1 MTVKTK
7 KLLSEMTEALYQK
20 KAVLLTGNTGVGKT
34 FLAQKIS
41 EQLSKSEYSCFPSS
55 ADQDVNV
62 EIISCHNSVTYE
74 DVVGGINAGTE
85 SGKMVF
91 EYKDK
96 ILIETIFK
104 AAADYKTKKGTKYV
118 LIMDDLQR
126 NDVSTLL
133 GDAINAI
140 GSEGNEARL
149 NLNSG
154 TVVEIPPNFYVIGTY
169 NATETGAIA
178 ISGNLMSKFYVRE
191 ILSDIG
197 YITEDSETENA
208 VYYDQVRSLV
218 LNYLD
223 MQYRLSTYDQNR
235 YVLGHGYFSGDDVS
249 LKIRYQLIPILKQY
263 ISEGILDSASEESV
277 RLLEAACIKKKTT
290 KPKTPRK
297 SCFSD
302 YKNGMTVTRFITEDS
317 TRQCSSV
324 PIENLV
330 GRIIDQKLLTD
341 EQIKNAILFNKKV
354 CYREMEVGGVT
365 YLAML
370 IANNIQ
376 HNKIRRSGKSDG
388 RCLYNGGTILVDD
401 SEHYFTGGFHPKDY
415 VKAACWENTD
425 GYRLGESFGG
435 NLVLFRIVWQ
445 YYQALIDAYSQYLK
459 NNPSDND
466 KHKLLDYVKKE
477 WDLFLSDFKKIE
489 PKSVNKDGRAD
500 KDWKQE
506 EAVYNQEANELVR
519 KRIAQL
525 SVLWSNP
532 GDVITTEDGS
542 EIILEG
548 VDNEMSNSIYK
559 EYKDAMETLGIKQ
572 MILQGPPGTSKTY
585 SAKAF
590 LKYMAHNCT
599 DEELADLQIADYS
612 DEDKYCAKLFKGK
625 EEPEVAWDIVQFH
638 PSYGY
643 EDFIR
648 GIKVSTKPGSDTIL
662 YETVNKVL
670 GSIAELAKKHKKTK
684 FFLIID
690 EINRANLA
698 TVFGELIYG
707 LEYRTEPVATPY
719 SVNNNNRISM
729 PDNLYIIGTMN
740 TADKSIGGI
749 DYAIRRRFLF
759 FEQLPDVKVIRDY
772 KVESGAVQVELNAQA
787 IKLYENVEKIF
798 EEDYLSPEYR
808 KEDVQIGHTYFLVD
822 SKDKLMKRFEYQI
835 IPILK
840 EYYKDGIINFDVS
853 DATDGFNGFLNC
865 IAGKINMTS
874 QREVIEK
881 IFSDL
886 IA

>member
-34 FLAQKIS
+34 FLAKKIS
-41 EQLSKSEYSCFPSS
+41 EQLSKSEYSYFPSS

-169 NATETGAIA
+169 NATETGVIA

-191 ILSDIG
+191 ILSDIE

-263 ISEGILDSASEESV
+263 ISEGILDSAAEESV

-290 KPKTPRK
+290 RPKIPRK
-297 SCFSD
+297 SSFSD

-341 EQIKNAILFNKKV
+341 EQIKNTILFNKKV

-466 KHKLLDYVKKE
+466 KQKLLDYVKKE

-532 GDVITTEDGS
+532 GDVITAEDGC
-542 EIILEG
+542 EITLEG
-548 VDNEMSNSIYK
+548 VDNEMSDSIYK

-670 GSIAELAKKHKKTK
+670 GNIAELAKKHKKTK

-759 FEQLPDVKVIRDY
+759 FEQLPDVKVIRGY
-772 KVESGAVQVELNAQA
+772 KVESGAAQVELNAQA
-787 IKLYENVEKIF
+787 SKLYENVEKIF
-798 EEDYLSPEYR
+798 VEDYLSPEYR

-840 EYYKDGIINFDVS
+840 EYYKDGIISFDVS
-853 DATDGFNGFLNC
+853 DAADGFNGFLNC

>member
-34 FLAQKIS
+34 FLAKKIS
-41 EQLSKSEYSCFPSS
+41 EQLSKSEYSCFPLS
-55 ADQDVNV
+55 AYQDVSV

-74 DVVGGINAGTE
+74 DVVGGIIADTE

-140 GSEGNEARL
+140 GSEGNEAKL

-154 TVVEIPPNFYVIGTY
+154 TVIEIPPNFYLIGTY

-178 ISGNLMSKFYVRE
+178 ISGNLMNKFYVRE
-191 ILSDIG
+191 ILSDIE

-218 LNYLD
+218 FNYLD

-235 YVLGHGYFSGDDVS
+235 YVLGHGYFSGDNVS

-263 ISEGILDSASEESV
+263 ISEGILDRAAEESV
-277 RLLEAACIKKKTT
+277 LLLEASYIKKKTART
-290 KPKTPRK
+290 KTPRK

-302 YKNGMTVTRFITEDS
+302 YKNGMTVERFITEDS
-317 TRQCSSV
+317 TKKCSSV

-354 CYREMEVGGVT
+354 CYREVEVGGVT

-388 RCLYNGGTILVDD
+388 RCLYNGGTIFVDD
-401 SEHYFTGGFHPKDY
+401 SEYYFTGGFHPKDY

-445 YYQALIDAYSQYLK
+445 YYQTLIDAYSLYLK

-466 KHKLLDYVKKE
+466 KQKLLDYVKKE
-477 WDLFLSDFKKIE
+477 WDIFLSDFKKIE
-489 PKSVNKDGRAD
+489 PRSVNKDGREN

-506 EAVYNQEANELVR
+506 EAVYNQEANERVR

-525 SVLWSNP
+525 SVLWGNP
-532 GDVITTEDGS
+532 GDVITAEDSS

-548 VDNEMSNSIYK
+548 VDNEMNDSIYK
-559 EYKDAMETLGIKQ
+559 EYKDAMEMLGIKQ

-625 EEPEVAWDIVQFH
+625 EELEVAWDIVQFH

-670 GSIAELAKKHKKTK
+670 GNIAELAKKHKKTK

-719 SVNNNNRISM
+719 TVNNDNRISM

-772 KVESGAVQVELNAQA
+772 KVENGDAQAELNAQA
-787 IKLYENVEKIF
+787 SMLYENVERIF

-835 IPILK
+835 VPILK
-840 EYYKDGIINFDVS
+840 EYYKDGIISFDVS

-874 QREVIEK
+874 QKDVVEK
-881 IFSDL
+881 IFCDL
-886 IA
+886 IS

>member
-34 FLAQKIS
+34 FLAKKIS
-41 EQLSKSEYSCFPSS
+41 EQLSKSEYSCFPLS
-55 ADQDVNV
+55 AYQDVSV

-74 DVVGGINAGTE
+74 DVVGGIIADTE

-140 GSEGNEARL
+140 GSEGNEAKL

-154 TVVEIPPNFYVIGTY
+154 TVIEIPPNFYLIGTY

-178 ISGNLMSKFYVRE
+178 ISGNLMNKFYVRE
-191 ILSDIG
+191 ILSDIE

-218 LNYLD
+218 FNYLD

-235 YVLGHGYFSGDDVS
+235 YVLGHGYFSGDNVS

-263 ISEGILDSASEESV
+263 ISEGILDRAAEESV
-277 RLLEAACIKKKTT
+277 LLLEASYIKKKTART
-290 KPKTPRK
+290 KTPRK

-302 YKNGMTVTRFITEDS
+302 YKNGMTVERFITENS
-317 TRQCSSV
+317 TKKCSSV

-354 CYREMEVGGVT
+354 CYREVEVGGVT

-388 RCLYNGGTILVDD
+388 RCLYNGGTIFVDD
-401 SEHYFTGGFHPKDY
+401 SEYYFTGGFHPKDY

-445 YYQALIDAYSQYLK
+445 YYQTLIDAYSLYLK

-466 KHKLLDYVKKE
+466 KQKLLDYVKKE
-477 WDLFLSDFKKIE
+477 WDIFLSDFKKIE
-489 PKSVNKDGRAD
+489 PRSVNKDGREN

-506 EAVYNQEANELVR
+506 EAVYNQEANERVR

-525 SVLWSNP
+525 SVLWGNP
-532 GDVITTEDGS
+532 GDVITAEDSS

-548 VDNEMSNSIYK
+548 VDNEMNDSIYK
-559 EYKDAMETLGIKQ
+559 EYKDAMEMLGIKQ

-625 EEPEVAWDIVQFH
+625 EELEVAWDIVQFH

-670 GSIAELAKKHKKTK
+670 GNIAELAKKHKKTK

-719 SVNNNNRISM
+719 TVNNDNRISM

-772 KVESGAVQVELNAQA
+772 KVENGDAQAELNAQA
-787 IKLYENVEKIF
+787 SMLYENVERIF

-835 IPILK
+835 VPILK
-840 EYYKDGIINFDVS
+840 EYYKDGIISFDVS

-874 QREVIEK
+874 QKDVVEK
-881 IFSDL
+881 IFCDL
-886 IA
+886 IS